1 MLAKLRVDPAD
12 APEFPAKTL
21 RSMSSQIIYH
31 RKVRLESWLKCIVRH
46 KLAFETLSAFLQ
58 TKDYDEQVDL
68 TPDELI
74 VRDFSESL
82 FLNPHRKLAFLDKFM
97 KEFFIRRRVISY
109 DIAEDLFE
117 ILIPLCSE
125 PSCIGKPL
133 DIICKLLDRDFYRFF
148 DFMQK
153 VFDALP
159 ACLLIKMNLKDY
171 LKQKI
176 CPDSQAKAFGIIK
189 ILEANEVK
197 VDQLL
202 EFDKQ
207 ALEIYRNWGVCAEQ
221 KSVRK
226 ESASQVVMLV
236 NSKDLQIGFRTSEK
250 IIEVSGT
257 FEVNSS
263 PSKLVDLITTPFDR
277 VEWDTKLSH
286 MYEDAPFYKLFY
298 TIDNKTQEFDTSI
311 EVSESLTTTEIKVSG
326 KMVNCEYSE
335 FNTVFRIERVSSNDS
350 EIEGKTGKL
359 RCSWESDYKGKAGRL
374 VMFDL
379 IGEDT
384 TLINSFKLL
393 MEFSQSRNLSYC
405 SRNKKLSIHE
415 AVERKKLIL
424 YTSK

>member
-1 MLAKLRVDPAD
+1 
-12 APEFPAKTL
+12 
-21 RSMSSQIIYH
+21 MSNEIIYQ
-31 RKVRLESWLKCIVRH
+31 RKIRLESWLKCIVRH

-58 TKDYDEQVDL
+58 TKDFDEQVDL

-74 VRDFSESL
+74 VRDFSEAIL
-82 FLNPHRKLAFLDKFM
+82 LNPHRKLAFLDKFM

-125 PSCIGKPL
+125 ASCIGKPL

-153 VFDALP
+153 VFVALP
-159 ACLLIKMNLKDY
+159 TCLLIKMNLKDY
-171 LKQKI
+171 LKKKI
-176 CPDSQAKAFGIIK
+176 CPDSQVKAFGIIK
-189 ILEANEVK
+189 ILEANDLK
-197 VDQLL
+197 VEQLL

-221 KSVRK
+221 RIVRK
-226 ESASQVVMLV
+226 KSASHVVMLV
-236 NSKDLQIGFRTSEK
+236 DSKDLQIGFKTSDK
-250 IIEVSGT
+250 IIEVSGF

-263 PSKLVDLITTPFDR
+263 PSKLVDLITSPFDR
-277 VEWDTKLSH
+277 QEWDLKLAS
-286 MYEDAPFYKLFY
+286 MFEDAPFYKLFY
-298 TIDNKTQEFDTSI
+298 TIDNKTQEFETSI
-311 EVSESLTTTEIKVSG
+311 EVSESLTTTEVRING

-335 FNTVFRIERVSSNDS
+335 FNSVFRIERISSNDS

-384 TLINSFKLL
+384 TLINSYKLL

-405 SRNKKLSIHE
+405 TRNKKLSIHE